1 MTLLYIIAFFSLI
14 SIISI
19 VIIVRNNYITG
30 QTNEAWRRVAERTGL
45 KLIKGNFFR
54 TPGIEGRYRGF
65 DCVVYI
71 FSRITPGS
79 HNHTGTTC
87 TGIDIK
93 FPFQIDYTF
102 KISGRNLDIS
112 NSNARKVDEIITG
125 ELKNKM
131 LDGKYPVNIHIES
144 YDRLHY
150 WCNGSLSDTDYIIWI
165 LDILI
170 EITVNIYRVEG
181 RQLPL
186 KGI

>member
-1 MTLLYIIAFFSLI
+1 MDVTLLYIIAFFSLI

-30 QTNEAWRRVAERTGL
+30 QTNEAWRKVAERTGL

-54 TPGIEGRYRGF
+54 TPRIEGKYRGF
-65 DCVVYI
+65 DCILYI
-71 FSRITPGS
+71 FSKTHGS
-79 HNHTGTTC
+79 DTGPTC

-93 FPFQIDYTF
+93 FPFQIDYVF

-112 NSNARKVDEIITG
+112 NSNAKKVNEIITR

-131 LDGKYPVNIHIES
+131 LDGTYPVNIHIES

-150 WCNGSLSDTDYIIWI
+150 ECKGSLKDTDYILWL
-165 LDILI
+165 LDIMI
-170 EITVNIYRVEG
+170 ELTENIYRTEG
-181 RQLPL
+181 HQLPV